1 MPRGRKNLQEMEV
14 GTKHVK
20 NVVNSGA
27 KPAEPMPKLTNNIP
41 DGQTSGWED
50 LGGPTP
56 QDYKPDND
64 SAKLKDPAAILA
76 QVRDV
81 VNRGAG
87 KADAM
92 QKLAKGA
99 VKESSEDDEDYEVED
114 EDFDYDEDVEDTDEV
129 EDDDAVEEASSY
141 QEDDEEEDDE
151 EEDEDEDSSKD
162 KKEDKKEKA
171 KKKAKEVEEQIEV
184 IENQIEEDVEA
195 LLSGEELSEE
205 FKFKA
210 KTVFEAA
217 LNARTEQIEE
227 AIIAKYEEQLA
238 EEIEVIAESL
248 TERVDAYLE
257 YVAQEWLEENAIA
270 IEQGLRSEM
279 TESFLENLKELFE
292 NHYVSI
298 PEERYDVLETMA
310 EKLDEMETKLNEQIE
325 RNITLNK
332 RLAESVTDV
341 IFSDV
346 SEGLAV
352 SQKDKLASLAENVEF
367 DSEEEYREKLVAL
380 KESYFPSN
388 SAGTHRN
395 TQDYLV
401 EDTNDYSPYNTPSG
415 TMGIYLSALERVSK
429 K

>member
-14 GTKHVK
+14 GTSHVK

-27 KPAEPMPKLTNNIP
+27 KPAEPMPKLTTGIP
-41 DGQTSGWED
+41 DGQKAGWED

-87 KADAM
+87 KADPM
-92 QKLAKGA
+92 QTLAKGA
-99 VKESSEDDEDYEVED
+99 VKES
-114 EDFDYDEDVEDTDEV
+114 
-129 EDDDAVEEASSY
+129 A
-141 QEDDEEEDDE
+141 EDDEEFEEVDDEGVEYDEEDEELEEASHCDDDMEDDDEDDE
-151 EEDEDEDSSKD
+151 NLKN
-162 KKEDKKEKA
+162 KKA
-171 KKKAKEVEEQIEV
+171 KKEEKMQEEIEE
-184 IENQIEEDVEA
+184 IESQIEEDVEA

-227 AIIAKYEEQLA
+227 AIIVKYEEQLA
-238 EEIEVIAESL
+238 EEVQAIAESL
-248 TERVDAYLE
+248 TERVDSYLE
-257 YVAQEWLEENAIA
+257 YVSQEWIEENALA
-270 IEQGLRSEM
+270 IENGLRAEM
-279 TESFLENLKELFE
+279 TESFLVNLKELFE

-298 PEERYDVLETMA
+298 PEEKYDVIESMVD
-310 EKLDEMETKLNEQIE
+310 KLDEMETKLNEQIE

-341 IFSDV
+341 IFSEI
-346 SEGLAV
+346 SEGLAL
-352 SQKDKLASLAENVEF
+352 SQKDKLASLVENVEF

-380 KESYFPSN
+380 RESYFHSN
-388 SAGTHRN
+388 AVTHRN

-401 EDTNDYSPYNTPSG
+401 EDTTDYSPNSTPSG
-415 TMGIYLSALERVSK
+415 TMGIYLNALERVSK